1 MHKPKVFLDSS
12 VIIAALLSSQGG
24 SFYILSQLKDL
35 CIFQTNEYVFLEIQE
50 ILRTKFIKHPSL
62 TKHFL
67 VLLGTAGVGMLPN
80 PPKSNVMHAHG
91 SISLND
97 APILAG
103 ALLSSDYLL
112 TLDNEFFNHR
122 VSQFVEKSNLIIFK
136 PKEFI
141 EKMREA

>member
-12 VIIAALLSSQGG
+12 VIIAAILSSQGG
-24 SFYILSQLKDL
+24 SFYILNQLKDM

-50 ILRTKFIKHPSL
+50 ILRTKFIKHPLL
-62 TKHFL
+62 TNYFL
-67 VLLGTAGVGMLPN
+67 VLLGTAGVVMLPN
-80 PPKSNVMHAHG
+80 PPKSNVLRAHE

-97 APILAG
+97 APILAA

-122 VSQFVEKSNLIIFK
+122 VSSFVAKNNLIISK

-141 EKMREA
+141 EKMREL